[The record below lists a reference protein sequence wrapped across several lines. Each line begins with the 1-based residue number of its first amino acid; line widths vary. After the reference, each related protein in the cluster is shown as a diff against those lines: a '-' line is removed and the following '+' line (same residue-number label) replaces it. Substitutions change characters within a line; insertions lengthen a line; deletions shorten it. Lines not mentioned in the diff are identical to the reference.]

1 MLGDRIIQ
9 DEFTMKNIVENS
21 IYLYNSHIIDYITIK
36 VITGIL
42 NKKIRLELS
51 LFEMEFE
58 TNKPVK
64 IQSFT
69 LGEYENNSA
78 RVFTK
83 LIEKTTPKKG
93 CFLISILDVYLDNNQ
108 ILTQGSICIE
118 TNIYVTNKRFSKER
132 AVNLNR
138 MNEKP
143 LFNKN

>member
-1 MLGDRIIQ
+1 
-9 DEFTMKNIVENS
+9 
-21 IYLYNSHIIDYITIK
+21 

-42 NKKIRLELS
+42 NKKIRIELS

-64 IQSFT
+64 IQSFD
-69 LGEYENNSA
+69 LGHYENNSA

-93 CFLISILDVYLDNNQ
+93 CFLISILDVFLENNQ
-108 ILTQGSICIE
+108 ILAQGSLCIE
-118 TNIYVTNKRFSKER
+118 TNIYVTNKRFSRER